1 MSKKVIL
8 DTDPGI
14 DDAMAIIFAH
24 EHKDIDLIGIT
35 TVFGNATIETTT
47 NNALHLKRKFG
58 LSTDIAMGASSPLK
72 IIARDPA
79 AIVHGN
85 NGLGDIDIPK
95 EDFGTLNHHNAHDY
109 IIEQIHA
116 NPHEITLIAVG
127 PLTNLALAVQKD
139 PSITGLVKEVIIMGG
154 AFGHHGHT
162 GNVSPFAEANIIDDP
177 HAADIVF
184 TSPWPVTVVG
194 LDVTKLS
201 IMNGEYIAKIA
212 QSSVKYG
219 EFLGKI
225 TPFYAD
231 FHKKAFDMDGFH
243 VHDYSALAYAVDP
256 TLFTTKRGNI
266 RVVTEGPA
274 MGHTMFKDNPRVF
287 PVDEWSNQPK
297 QNICVEVKSQE
308 LLDLY
313 FQTITD

>member
-58 LSTDIAMGASSPLK
+58 LSADIAMGAASPLK

-85 NGLGDIDIPK
+85 NGLGDIDIPQ
-95 EDFGTLNHHNAHDY
+95 EDFGTLNNHNAHDY

-201 IMNGEYIAKIA
+201 VMDGNYIAKIA
-212 QSSVKYG
+212 KSSEKYG
-219 EFLGKI
+219 EFLGQI
-225 TPFYAD
+225 TPFYAN
-231 FHKKAFDMDGFH
+231 FHKKAFNMDGFH

-256 TLFTTKRGNI
+256 SLFTTKRGNI

-274 MGHTMFKDNPRVF
+274 IGHTMFKDNPRIF
-287 PVDEWSNQPK
+287 PMDEWSNQPK
-297 QNICVEVKSQE
+297 QNICIDVNSEA
-308 LLDLY
+308 LLELY
-313 FQTITD
+313 FKTISA